1 MRSIATERPELVD
14 EWHPTKNGEL
24 TPGSISFG
32 SVKKVWWR
40 CARGHEWEASP
51 NNRSKGQ
58 GCPYC
63 SGRRALVG
71 FNDLATVEPDIA
83 ATWHPA
89 KNGDLTPDQVT
100 RGSHKR
106 FGGSASV
113 DMNGKPRYLTAR
125 RAAVAPLAPL

>member
-1 MRSIATERPELVD
+1 MKSIATERPELVK
-14 EWHPTKNGEL
+14 EWHPTKNGDL
-24 TPGSISFG
+24 NPDSISFG

-40 CARGHEWEASP
+40 CAHSHEWEASP
-51 NNRSKGQ
+51 NNRSNGQ

-63 SGRRALVG
+63 SGRRVLVG

-100 RGSHKR
+100 RGSHKKVWWTCEH
-106 FGGSASV
+106 GHEWEASV
-113 DMNGKPRYLTAR
+113 YIIG
-125 RAAVAPLAPL
+125 